1 MRVEDA
7 AALVPADF
15 AARIAGFAAEG
26 GPAGGDWVAALP
38 HLVAEVVDAWELTVD
53 GDPMT
58 GHCSL
63 VLPVRGP
70 EGAAVLKLGWPHTD
84 ADGEHLALRAWDGRG
99 AVRLLRADPR
109 RSVLLLERLTTE
121 DLDGLWDEE
130 AVGIAAGLYADLHTA
145 PLPQLPVLVPWATE
159 ILGRSAAAG
168 VPRRYV
174 EQGRSSLRSLEELG
188 GERLLHGDLHYGNV
202 LSDGTDWVAIDPKPI
217 VGHPAWEVGP
227 LLTNRWAEMGTGASL
242 RWSVRRRVEVVCD
255 VTGLDEDLV
264 RAVSAL
270 RAVVGAIWGVEDG
283 DAEAVSRAVTLVK
296 ALGD

>member
-1 MRVEDA
+1 M
-7 AALVPADF
+7 
-15 AARIAGFAAEG
+15 
-26 GPAGGDWVAALP
+26 
-38 HLVAEVVDAWELTVD
+38 
-53 GDPMT
+53 
-58 GHCSL
+58 
-63 VLPVRGP
+63 
-70 EGAAVLKLGWPHTD
+70 
-84 ADGEHLALRAWDGRG
+84 
-99 AVRLLRADPR
+99 
-109 RSVLLLERLTTE
+109 LLLERLTTE

-130 AVGIAAGLYADLHTA
+130 AVAIVAGLYADLHTA
-145 PLPQLPVLVPWATE
+145 PLPQLPVLVPWAAE

-174 EQGRSSLRSLEELG
+174 EQARSSLRSLEELG